1 MQRTVNLVIGLAVV
15 TGISIVLLG
24 SIGGKGTSKRSSG
37 DAPPS
42 SGPRGGLPQLDVA
55 TGIVGPTSSPPPPI
69 PETAHVTPPAA
80 VVDARWERARQRL
93 RRVFGGSL
101 STEQE
106 AAVQAAVATWVAME
120 LRAVEAYQ
128 GGYIDQRTL
137 GLHRGWNRNVYMLAL
152 QDALGNERFQR
163 YARLAHEEDELDEL
177 DELDDLDEQ
186 DELDP
191 L

>member
-15 TGISIVLLG
+15 AGISIILLG
-24 SIGGKGTSKRSSG
+24 SIGGKDTSKRSAR

-42 SGPRGGLPQLDVA
+42 TSGPRGGLPQLDVA

-69 PETAHVTPPAA
+69 PETARFAPPAEL
-80 VVDARWERARQRL
+80 VDERRERARQRL
-93 RRVFGGSL
+93 LRVFGGAL
-101 STEQE
+101 SSEQETAVE
-106 AAVQAAVATWVAME
+106 AAVTTWVEME
-120 LRAVEAYQ
+120 ARAVEAYR

-152 QDALGNERFQR
+152 QEALGNERFQR
-163 YARLAHEEDELDEL
+163 YARLAHEDDELH
-177 DELDDLDEQ
+177 
-186 DELDP
+186 ELDP